1 MDKILLQNKTAFVTG
16 ADKGIGLA
24 TAKLLKDRGAKVIT
38 CTRRE
43 EEKSKLINMGFDVF
57 YLDVCRIEES
67 LKYLK
72 EISKY
77 VNILVNNAGIAPCNL
92 FPKTSKDIWN
102 NVIQT
107 NLESVYQLSQI
118 FLPQMRRKKWGRI
131 INVSSVLAT
140 YPQKG
145 FSAYSASKSGLEGL
159 TKTLALE
166 YANKQITINAVAPGF
181 TDTDILKV
189 LGELGDEM
197 SKNIPIGFMAQ
208 PEDIAECIA
217 FLASDS
223 ARYITGEVINISGG
237 LKF

>member
-1 MDKILLQNKTAFVTG
+1 
-16 ADKGIGLA
+16 
-24 TAKLLKDRGAKVIT
+24 
-38 CTRRE
+38 
-43 EEKSKLINMGFDVF
+43 
-57 YLDVCRIEES
+57 
-67 LKYLK
+67 
-72 EISKY
+72 
-77 VNILVNNAGIAPCNL
+77 
-92 FPKTSKDIWN
+92 
-102 NVIQT
+102 
-107 NLESVYQLSQI
+107 
-118 FLPQMRRKKWGRI
+118 MRRKKWGRI